1 MSARSQY
8 EADLV
13 NGCAFGDSRRIFQYI
28 NHTLK
33 QHSLPDTMTLDSS
46 SESSDFGKA
55 TLFNHSFHS
64 VFSSPGPPPDP
75 SSLPPPACLLDE
87 LEITVHDVF
96 VSLSHLGSKKSMG
109 IDHIPSIVLK
119 SCATV
124 LCEPVHHLFTLCLSQ
139 SYIPPEWKIH
149 CVTPIF
155 KSGDKVSVKNYR
167 PISLLCIISKVFERI
182 VFDKIYDHIA
192 SFIICSEQYG
202 FMRKRSTIQQLLIHL
217 HSLIDSVSSGHQS
230 DVVYLDIKKA
240 FDSVSHSIL
249 LTKLWSAGLCGATWR
264 FFVAY
269 LSGRRQCVRVGSC
282 VSDLLPVTSGVPQ
295 GSILGPLL
303 FILYINDLPA
313 VPIHSSLLLFA
324 DDSKCRRKIQSIE
337 DSQLLQSDLCRLCE
351 WSHSSGLIFNSSKS
365 CVLSYHSPRS
375 DPITFDYSIDDQV
388 IDHQSVCKDLGVLSV
403 LVFPG

>member
-1 MSARSQY
+1 MFLQGAILSARSQY

-124 LCEPVHHLFTLCLSQ
+124 LCEPVYHLFTLCLSQ

-167 PISLLCIISKVFERI
+167 PVSLLCIISKVFERI

-269 LSGRRQCVRVGSC
+269 LSGAGS
-282 VSDLLPVTSGVPQ
+282 VSELAVVSLICCLLPRGFHKAVSWVLF
-295 GSILGPLL
+295 SLFCILTTFRQSL
-303 FILYINDLPA
+303 FILLFCFLLMIVNA
-313 VPIHSSLLLFA
+313 VEKYSLLRIP
-324 DDSKCRRKIQSIE
+324 SYCRVICVGCVNGVTPLVSFLTVARVVSLAIT
-337 DSQLLQSDLCRLCE
+337 LP
-351 WSHSSGLIFNSSKS
+351 GLI
-365 CVLSYHSPRS
+365 LSLL
-375 DPITFDYSIDDQV
+375 IT
-388 IDHQSVCKDLGVLSV
+388 LSTTK
-403 LVFPG
+403 LLIIKVFVRT